1 MEQLPGRAYKAYIE
15 VSVKFK
21 PDGTMIPTAIV
32 WEDGISYEVDRV
44 ISVRPGYAAKA
55 GGQGD
60 RYVIQVNGQ
69 QTCIYFEHSTK
80 ITGSVIGRWFAERKV
95 PVLPESCEFEES
107 P

>member
-1 MEQLPGRAYKAYIE
+1 MGQLPGSAYKAYIE
-15 VSVKFK
+15 VAVRFK

-44 ISVRPGYAAKA
+44 ISIRPGYAAKS

-60 RYVIQVNGQ
+60 RYVVQVNGR
-69 QTCIYFEHSTK
+69 QTCVYFERSTNT
-80 ITGSVIGRWFAERKV
+80 TGKVIGRWFAERKV
-95 PVLPESCEFEES
+95 PVLPESSEFEDI